1 MGLLDE
7 AIREHLELK
16 RRGGADPTAVQLAE
30 QEALAPVS
38 PDADAA
44 PDAIQEDLEYAA
56 PAQEPAAERLPPVA
70 APVHSHQGADPSF
83 AELSSVGQDTAELDM
98 RAVLAEGTE
107 AAGTSSSPLDPVR
120 AGAQAAYAVED
131 AQEDALGW
139 EIAREREAE
148 PPPADIPGQE
158 RLSFE

>member
-16 RRGGADPTAVQLAE
+16 RRGGADPTAVEMAE
-30 QEALAPVS
+30 NEALAPMFPEEATAS
-38 PDADAA
+38 DADNGDSDYTA
-44 PDAIQEDLEYAA
+44 PS
-56 PAQEPAAERLPPVA
+56 QEPAVELSPPVA
-70 APVHSHQGADPSF
+70 APVHDDQSADRSF
-83 AELSSVGQDTAELDM
+83 AEFSSVGQDTAELDM

-107 AAGTSSSPLDPVR
+107 AAEPRSPLDPVR

-139 EIAREREAE
+139 EIAGERDAE